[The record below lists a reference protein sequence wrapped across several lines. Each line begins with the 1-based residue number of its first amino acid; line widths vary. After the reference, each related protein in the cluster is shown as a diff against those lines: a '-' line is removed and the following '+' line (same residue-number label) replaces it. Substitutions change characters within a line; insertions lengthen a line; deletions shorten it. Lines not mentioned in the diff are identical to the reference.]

1 MSPHD
6 GDVPFE
12 DDPTGMRALLAGLPD
27 PGPMPDDLV
36 ARIQASLLSESR
48 SRAADAQTPHS
59 IPQPPTA
66 PARHGASI
74 PAGRKRPLGQWIFGL
89 AAAGLVVAGGGYA
102 LRGAA
107 GGSDAAGG
115 AVSMGSAEAGS
126 HSTSTSFAG
135 GDASSSTKA
144 ASDDATVQG
153 TVQVDGGGPTY
164 TVKDLPEEAEG
175 VVARAQDSPPSG
187 FTPDGPFGDAER
199 VEACLIS
206 LGMRPGDRS
215 VVQVGT
221 YGERAAAIVTYAEP
235 GASTWTAYL
244 VGPSCGLGTS
254 DAIAG
259 PVSVPAKASGGT
271 NTP

>member
-12 DDPTGMRALLAGLPD
+12 DDPTGMRALLSSLPD

-48 SRAADAQTPHS
+48 SRAADAQTPHA
-59 IPQPPTA
+59 IPQPPVA
-66 PARHGASI
+66 PNRHGASI
-74 PAGRKRPLGQWIFGL
+74 PASRKRPVGQWIFGL
-89 AAAGLVVAGGGYA
+89 AAAGVVVAGGGYA

-115 AVSMGSAEAGS
+115 VVSMGSAEAGS
-126 HSTSTSFAG
+126 QSTSTSFAE

-144 ASDDATVQG
+144 ASDDATVEG
-153 TVQVDGGGPTY
+153 TVQVDGGGPAY
-164 TVKDLPEEAEG
+164 SVAGLSDAADR
-175 VVARAQDSPPSG
+175 VVRRAQDARSSG
-187 FTPDGPFGDAER
+187 FNPDGPFGDGDR
-199 VEACLIS
+199 IEACLTS
-206 LGMRPGDRS
+206 VGKRPGDRS
-215 VVQVGT
+215 VIQIGT
-221 YGERAAAIVTYAEP
+221 YGEQPAALVMYAEP